1 MQARVI
7 SEKEVETLEA
17 LSKKI
22 RGIREYRRL
31 QSVLLRGRDGK
42 TAREI
47 AALLGLNER
56 TVEKHHARYFAE
68 GVAAF
73 ESKKTGTSGPRLLTP
88 EEESALLQGL
98 ESRSSQGE
106 IIAGFQIKEAAEKE
120 LGKRMSLG
128 TAYLLLH
135 RNGWRKVKPR
145 PRHPK
150 GDNTEKELFKKT
162 CRNIEKDC

>member
-1 MQARVI
+1 MI
-7 SEKEVETLEA
+7 SEQEVIELER

-31 QSVLLRGRDGK
+31 QSVLLRARDGK
-42 TAREI
+42 TAKEI
-47 AALLGLNER
+47 GTILGLNER

-68 GVAAF
+68 GLVAF
-73 ESKKTGTSGPRLLTP
+73 ESRKSGTSGPRLLTP
-88 EEESALLQGL
+88 EQESALLQGL

-106 IIAGFQIKEAAEKE
+106 IIAGFQIKEAAKEE
-120 LGKRMSLG
+120 LGKSMSLG

-150 GDNTEKELFKKT
+150 GEESEKELFKKT
-162 CRNIEKDC
+162 R